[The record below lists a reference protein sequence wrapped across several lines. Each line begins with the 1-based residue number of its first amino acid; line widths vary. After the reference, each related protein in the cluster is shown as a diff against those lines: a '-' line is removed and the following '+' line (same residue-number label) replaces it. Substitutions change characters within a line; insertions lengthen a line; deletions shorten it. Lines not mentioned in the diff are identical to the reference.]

1 MPDVLKGGRQVL
13 FTSIASNATQVDQG
27 SVQFTIALE
36 GLTWTATT
44 TTAAA
49 AAAAAAASS
58 PAPTSSP
65 AAAPKPTPSVPRVAG
80 GGGGGDGE
88 TAGPAG
94 TAVDTLTIP
103 FEGEG
108 VLASDSLWAR
118 AYPGMPPVPR
128 SSEGWRHVALVKDVG

>member
-49 AAAAAAASS
+49 AAAASS

-65 AAAPKPTPSVPRVAG
+65 AAAPKPTTSVPRVAG
-80 GGGGGDGE
+80 GGGGGDDE
-88 TAGPAG
+88 TVGPAG

>member
-1 MPDVLKGGRQVL
+1 MMPDVLKGGRQVL

-49 AAAAAAASS
+49 AAAASS

-65 AAAPKPTPSVPRVAG
+65 AAAPKPATLFPRVAG

-88 TAGPAG
+88 TVGPAG

>member
-1 MPDVLKGGRQVL
+1 MPYVLKGGRQVL

-49 AAAAAAASS
+49 AAAASS

-65 AAAPKPTPSVPRVAG
+65 AAAPKPARLFPRVAG
-80 GGGGGDGE
+80 SGGGGDGE
-88 TAGPAG
+88 TVGPAG

>member
-49 AAAAAAASS
+49 AAAASS

-65 AAAPKPTPSVPRVAG
+65 AAAPKPATLFPRVAG

-88 TAGPAG
+88 TVGPAG